1 MGDLKLALTLTADG
15 KQLIGTVKGADRVV
29 SDLNTRLNHTATSGN
44 KAAQGLAKVQRQGDA
59 TGKTLQRMGRYA
71 AGAFAGLS
79 AMNLGK
85 KITQDLAAFQDI
97 RTRLQSLSGS
107 TAAYAANEKYLMQVT
122 REHHKE
128 LIPLADNY
136 AALLNL
142 QDSGLLTQIQA
153 RTILEGMSNAQSALG
168 ASSNQLGQ
176 SMYGLSQALASPI
189 VRAEELNQLVEPM
202 PGLLNKMDRAAG
214 LPAGGFRQMVL
225 DGKVTADFL
234 RNNLIKALG
243 EYDGAASATAA
254 NISAQTR
261 DMKNAYQQLIV
272 AFETPINSSLT
283 PVLST
288 LTDGLMWSTD
298 NAELLIDVIGGALVI
313 AMGRGAAAVV
323 SSTAVTLSKISA
335 DKLAHVATLKAAQA
349 ELHRASVEKVA
360 AQASHAATLKLA
372 QASMNRAAIQRTN
385 TLLSNQATAAEAR
398 LTAARA
404 ALTVATTRVTLAT
417 RAMNGVM
424 SLAGGPAGVVM
435 MAAAGIAYFAM
446 EAGNA
451 KEPVLNLAD
460 EVDKL
465 NGKFKALNGLERQ
478 IEVSKLSTQM
488 KDWRQELI
496 ETNAE
501 IDRIKANKLNRNE
514 QVFSTL
520 GQLRKDSSIS
530 TLVEKAQQLNNQLT
544 KANAKQQALFNLGM
558 PTLKTTSAS
567 SKTNAAMT
575 KSQQQLLDN
584 YRKQKAL
591 LGETSEAAK
600 VRYEIEYG
608 ALKKL
613 DPAINAQILL
623 EAKALD
629 AKKQAAT
636 GTKKAADAIKEQE
649 KQLKSL
655 LAVLDPISAASNEMA
670 DKERLLKTYFEQTNV
685 PLEKRK
691 ALLAALKEEYA
702 APQQTSEFE
711 NLRGS
716 LDPGFT
722 ENQTHTDN
730 MGILNDELANT
741 PESEALKRNQI
752 NLLIE
757 VEQQRH
763 ATAMGEINGGIST
776 QFNAMWS
783 ESFDRFA
790 AGIGSATADALF
802 ESENFG
808 DAMKGITKGAIK
820 SVIAGLV
827 EIGIKKLALSV
838 IENTIMT
845 TSAVT
850 ATTTA
855 AATGASITASMA
867 PAAATASIATMGS
880 APAIGMMAMM
890 AGMALLPSIIGQF
903 HGGGTIPR
911 EGTYLLDGGETV
923 YTRNQQQTLMDAMAA
938 SSSPGKGGR
947 SIRIEQHNTIVVNNQ
962 SDVDML
968 EQVLPELVALT
979 KSAVVDD
986 LNQRGDVWQANLG

>member
-29 SDLNTRLNHTATSGN
+29 SDLNTRLNRTAPAGN

-59 TGKTLQRMGRYA
+59 AGKSLKRMGSYA
-71 AGAFAGLS
+71 VGAFAGLS
-79 AMNLGK
+79 AINLGQ

-97 RTRLQSLSGS
+97 RTRLQSLSGT
-107 TAAYAANEKYLMQVT
+107 TAAYAANEEYLMQIT
-122 REHHKE
+122 RAHHKE

-243 EYDGAASATAA
+243 EYDGAAAATAS
-254 NISAQTR
+254 NISAQSR

-288 LTDGLMWSTD
+288 LTEGLMWSTD
-298 NAELLIDVIGGALVI
+298 NAELLMDVLGGALVI
-313 AMGRGAAAVV
+313 AMSRTSAAAV
-323 SSTAVTLSKISA
+323 SGATASLSKARADGVARAAAISG
-335 DKLAHVATLKAAQA
+335 AQA
-349 ELHRASVEKVA
+349 ELQKAMAQRKGVLTSGQAVVA
-360 AQASHAATLKLA
+360 DT
-372 QASMNRAAIQRTN
+372 
-385 TLLSNQATAAEAR
+385 R

-404 ALTVATTRVTLAT
+404 ALTAATNRATFAT
-417 RAMNGVM
+417 RAMNGAM
-424 SLAGGPAGVVM
+424 SLAGGPVGVVM

-446 EAGNA
+446 QADEA
-451 KEPVLNLAD
+451 KEPVLNLAE
-460 EVDKL
+460 EVAKL
-465 NGKFKALNGLERQ
+465 NGQFKALSQQERQ
-478 IEVSKLSTQM
+478 IKISKLSTQM
-488 KDWRQELI
+488 KAWRSELI
-496 ETNAE
+496 KTNAE
-501 IDRIKANKLNRNE
+501 MERVNGHALLLRGTPGELQSHVKLD
-514 QVFSTL
+514 VL
-520 GQLRKDSSIS
+520 K
-530 TLVEKAQQLNNQLT
+530 T
-544 KANAKQQALFNLGM
+544 KASELTDKLTEASATQKALFDQGLPNIDKQ
-558 PTLKTTSAS
+558 PTTIKNKKPVDKA
-567 SKTNAAMT
+567 
-575 KSQQQLLDN
+575 QQQLLD
-584 YRKQKAL
+584 RLTKQKQL
-591 LGETSEAAK
+591 YGEVSEAAK

-608 ALKKL
+608 SLKKL

-629 AKKQAAT
+629 AKKKAAV
-636 GTKKAADAIKEQE
+636 GTKEAADAVKEQE

-655 LAVLDPISAASNEMA
+655 LAVLDPLTAASNEVA
-670 DKERLLKTYFEQTNV
+670 DKERLLKIYFEQTNV
-685 PLEKRK
+685 PLEKRR

-702 APQQTSEFE
+702 APQETSEFDQLRGNLDPTFSENQNYSE
-711 NLRGS
+711 NL
-716 LDPGFT
+716 
-722 ENQTHTDN
+722 
-730 MGILNDELANT
+730 GILNDELQNT
-741 PESEALKRNQI
+741 PGSEALKRNQI

-757 VEQQRH
+757 AEQQRH
-763 ATAMGEINGGIST
+763 AMAMSEINGGVST
-776 QFNAMWS
+776 QFDAMWS

-802 ESENFG
+802 ESKNFG
-808 DAMKGITKGAIK
+808 DAMMSIGKGALK
-820 SVIAGLV
+820 SVVAGLV
-827 EIGIKKLALSV
+827 EISVKKLAMAA
-838 IENTIMT
+838 IEQSIMT
-845 TSAVT
+845 TSAAT

-867 PAAATASIATMGS
+867 PAAVTASIATMGG
-880 APAIGMMAMM
+880 APSFGMMAMM
-890 AGMALLPSIIGQF
+890 AAMALIPSIIGQF

-923 YTRNQQQTLMDAMAA
+923 YTRNQQQTLMNAMTA
-938 SSSPGKGGR
+938 SSSPNKGGR
-947 SIRIEQHNTIVVNNQ
+947 NVSIEQHNTIVVNNQ
-962 SDVDML
+962 RDVDTL

-986 LNQRGDVWQANLG
+986 LNQRGDVWQAGG